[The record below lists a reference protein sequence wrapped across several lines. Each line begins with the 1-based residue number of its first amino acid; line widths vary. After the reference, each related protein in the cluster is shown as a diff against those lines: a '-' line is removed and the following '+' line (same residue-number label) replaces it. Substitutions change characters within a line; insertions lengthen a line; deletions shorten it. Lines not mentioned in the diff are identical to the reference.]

1 MSLLIAYRFYSSRRW
16 FPFCDYGRFNGR
28 MMSAPLIFDECDRD
42 QNKYYDEHHALFV
55 LREFENPEQT
65 FHSVWLWHPLRCSI
79 NYIYDC
85 HVERSAA
92 TKCEA

>member
-1 MSLLIAYRFYSSRRW
+1 
-16 FPFCDYGRFNGR
+16 
-28 MMSAPLIFDECDRD
+28 MMNAALIFDECDRD

-65 FHSVWLWHPLRCSI
+65 FHSVSLWHPLCCSI

-85 HVERSAA
+85 CVERSE
-92 TKCEA
+92 TSVTSPL

>member
-16 FPFCDYGRFNGR
+16 FPFCDYCRLNGR
-28 MMSAPLIFDECDRD
+28 MMNAALIFDECDRD

-65 FHSVWLWHPLRCSI
+65 FHSVWHSVGIRYVARLTTSMIVMLS
-79 NYIYDC
+79 
-85 HVERSAA
+85 
-92 TKCEA
+92 EAKHL

>member
-1 MSLLIAYRFYSSRRW
+1 MMNAALIS
-16 FPFCDYGRFNGR
+16 
-28 MMSAPLIFDECDRD
+28 DECNRD

-65 FHSVWLWHPLRCSI
+65 FHSVWHSFGIRYCSI

-85 HVERSAA
+85 HVERSE
-92 TKCEA
+92 TSLISPLWDVGSN